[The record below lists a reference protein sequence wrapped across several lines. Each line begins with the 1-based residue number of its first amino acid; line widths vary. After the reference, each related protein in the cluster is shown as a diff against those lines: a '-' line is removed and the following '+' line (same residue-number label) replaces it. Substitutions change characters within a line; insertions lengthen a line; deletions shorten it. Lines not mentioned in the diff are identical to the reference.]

1 MSTCLS
7 IVLANYKEIQ
17 KQMREGGLKW
27 QRYKVLYGQI
37 KQNHKR
43 VLRQLN
49 RDKEEIDE
57 MKNFYLDFEAG
68 KFDNNITRKE
78 ITDAKK
84 VSSDSMQDDKES
96 MDSDSLDTSS
106 HLSSCSSL
114 RVTSEDEEGKP
125 ADDTN
130 YKLVTK
136 TPDIN
141 KSLEKRCPV
150 ENSYRNQTNSEFR
163 GSISSPSFSA
173 ECDYKDKFWTSE
185 FSSVEEVFSQND
197 DKRASC
203 KQLKRIPSDESKT
216 CMLKRQK
223 RII

>member
-57 MKNFYLDFEAG
+57 MKIFYLDFEAG
-68 KFDNNITRKE
+68 KFDNNITRKQ

-114 RVTSEDEEGKP
+114 RVTSISEDEEGKP
-125 ADDTN
+125 
-130 YKLVTK
+130 LMI
-136 TPDIN
+136 PIIN
-141 KSLEKRCPV
+141 
-150 ENSYRNQTNSEFR
+150 
-163 GSISSPSFSA
+163 
-173 ECDYKDKFWTSE
+173 
-185 FSSVEEVFSQND
+185 
-197 DKRASC
+197 
-203 KQLKRIPSDESKT
+203 
-216 CMLKRQK
+216 
-223 RII
+223 